1 MLGKLDFLQPVQGR
15 AFWQRSTAQ
24 AFTCKRC
31 YVIFNIVTIELIPG
45 PGHNI
50 QLITLLRTCMCK
62 FYAIHKTEN
71 VNHILLD
78 KSVAVI

>member
-1 MLGKLDFLQPVQGR
+1 M
-15 AFWQRSTAQ
+15 
-24 AFTCKRC
+24 
-31 YVIFNIVTIELIPG
+31 IFNIVTIELIPD